1 MLLCRSVSMSVSSFS
16 SDHEASS
23 NEQIAVF
30 EVTRSRGPSL
40 RFNEDRPE
48 GGTPNSRL
56 RLRRPSPGSG
66 SRERELQPHQI
77 DQKLAPKINHAAP
90 GIFNIAGRGLFK
102 NAFVNVVCD
111 LVAQILFHFSLNLL
125 FVEGVDFSGINS
137 VPAKKLAMTL
147 IELPERSIRP
157 LSIDAEERR
166 EFQAVR
172 QRIIPCGP
180 NLAVFG
186 A

>member
-1 MLLCRSVSMSVSSFS
+1 MPRSLAALGMT
-16 SDHEASS
+16 D
-23 NEQIAVF
+23 
-30 EVTRSRGPSL
+30 G
-40 RFNEDRPE
+40 
-48 GGTPNSRL
+48 
-56 RLRRPSPGSG
+56 
-66 SRERELQPHQI
+66 ELQPHQI

-102 NAFVNVVCD
+102 SAFVNVVCD

-166 EFQAVR
+166 EF
-172 QRIIPCGP
+172 
-180 NLAVFG
+180 
-186 A
+186 